1 MKILSFNMCLDSP
14 RLQERI
20 DALGKLVQ
28 STKPEFLAVQDINI
42 ELAKKI
48 KKLPWGERYHLVQ
61 PNITYEM
68 RTKPCNVIFSTYPP
82 QETKSQTFKDTD
94 ENKTMF
100 YASFVMHDKKRQ
112 PHAFRIANVRL
123 ECKEDATKIRE
134 SQLVQTLYMIVDNED
149 VDAVV
154 FADLNLQDIDGTVS
168 LVGGWEDAWLASGKS
183 SESGNTFD
191 PQKNGF
197 ISGGGQPSRPDRAF
211 YRLSLYGVDSIEL
224 VGTEPVGEGDLF
236 ISERFGLLLNLSVR
250 DVPVTPSPPV
260 EFPCSFKRP

>member
-20 DALGKLVQ
+20 DELGKLVQ

-82 QETKSQTFKDTD
+82 QETKSQPFKDTE

-112 PHAFRIANVRL
+112 PHEFCIANVRL
-123 ECKEDATKIRE
+123 ESKEEATKVRE
-134 SQLVQTLYMIVDNED
+134 SQLVQTLYMIGENCDD
-149 VDAVV
+149 TVV
-154 FADLNLQDIDGTVS
+154 VGDLNIQDMDGTVN
-168 LVGGWEDAWLASGKS
+168 LLGGWEDAWLASGKS
-183 SESGNTFD
+183 SESGNTFN
-191 PQKNGF
+191 PQKNSF
-197 ISGGGQPSRPDRAF
+197 VSRGGQPSRPDRAF
-211 YRLSLYGVDSIEL
+211 YRLSLYGIDSIEL
-224 VGTEPVGEGDLF
+224 VGTEPVDEGDLF

-250 DVPVTPSPPV
+250 DVSVRPAPPV